1 MDTRL
6 LHHYNIEL
14 DFMRE
19 MGNEFAHHF
28 PKVAGRLGM
37 EGLECADPYVER
49 MLEGFAFLTARVQLK
64 IEEEYPKFC
73 QHLLEIVYPDYLAPL
88 PSMTVVQ
95 LQPDCGDTDL
105 AKGVTIERGTSL
117 KSGLG
122 PNMQTSCEYR
132 TSHDV
137 KLFPVTVAEAEY
149 LGTRAALANLGIK
162 PGRHVSAGIRISIE
176 AAKGVDIAML
186 EMKELPLFLGG
197 SGTVPMALYEH
208 MLAGVC
214 GFTIITGD
222 KKDRQVFPLS
232 RDNVSSFGFE
242 PEQAMLNY
250 KSRSFEGYRLLREYF
265 AFPERFRFINFTGLD
280 KVLRKA
286 SGQKFELVIHLDNRN
301 NDLENIIGKNNF
313 IPFCVPAINL
323 FTKRADRITLNSRDH
338 EFHVLADRS
347 RPLDYEVHQVRS
359 VVGYGKQAD
368 ERQNFLPFYGLKDDH
383 SPVEHS
389 AFFSV
394 RRRPRMLS
402 SKQHSRGARS
412 GYLGQEVFISL
423 VDSNESPY
431 SSKLAQ
437 LGIDTLCSN
446 RDLPMQMPLGQKD
459 GDFTLDANAPIEK
472 IRCVA
477 GPTRPDVQATTG
489 DYAWRL
495 INHLSLNFLSLI
507 DDNPDEGAAAL
518 RELLQLYSNGH
529 TVGERQI
536 RGLLSVSS
544 KAITCRLP
552 IPGPISFGR
561 GLQITITLDPGGFEA
576 GGMYLFG
583 LVLTEFFRKYVSINH
598 MTETIV
604 LTDNKIEVARWPVK
618 AGLRPLL

>member
-14 DFMRE
+14 NFMRE
-19 MGNEFAHHF
+19 MGNEFARHF

-64 IEEEYPKFC
+64 IEEEFPQFC

-88 PSMTVVQ
+88 PSMTIVQ

-105 AKGVTIERGTSL
+105 AKGYRIEKSTSL
-117 KSGLG
+117 HSGMG
-122 PNMQTSCEYR
+122 PNMQTQCEYK
-132 TSHDV
+132 TSHEVD
-137 KLFPVTVAEAEY
+137 LFPVTVVEADY

-162 PGRHVSAGIRISIE
+162 PHRQVSAGVRIGLE
-176 AAKGVDIAML
+176 VAKGIEISDL
-186 EMKELPLFLGG
+186 TMKELPLFLGG

-208 MLAGVC
+208 ILAGAC
-214 GFTIITGD
+214 GFSVITGG

-232 RDNVSSFGFE
+232 KDNVTTYGFA
-242 PEQAMLNY
+242 PEQGMLNY
-250 KSRSFEGYRLLREYF
+250 RSRSFEGYRLLREYF
-265 AFPERFRFINFTGLD
+265 AFPERFRFINFTGLEKILP
-280 KVLRKA
+280 KV
-286 SGQKFELVIHLDNRN
+286 SGKRFDLVVHLNTRN
-301 NDLENIIGKNNF
+301 NDFENIVGENNF
-313 IPFCVPAINL
+313 LPFCTPAINL
-323 FTKRADRITLNSRDH
+323 FPKRADRITLNTKDH
-338 EFHVLADRS
+338 EFHVVADRS
-347 RPLDYEVHQVRS
+347 RPLDYEVHQVLDVS
-359 VVGYGKQAD
+359 GYGKQAD
-368 ERQNFLPFYGLKDDH
+368 EKQTFLPFYGLKD
-383 SPVEHS
+383 EHIPAEHA

-394 RRRPRMLS
+394 RRKARLLS

-412 GYLGQEVFISL
+412 AYLGQEVFISL
-423 VDSNESPY
+423 VDSNESPH
-431 SSKLAQ
+431 SSNLIQ
-437 LGIDTLCSN
+437 MGIKTLCSN
-446 RDLPMQMPLGQKD
+446 RDLPMQIPLGQKS
-459 GDFTLDANAPIEK
+459 GDFTLAVNAPIDK

-477 GPTRPDVQATTG
+477 GPTRPSAQVTTG
-489 DYAWRL
+489 GHAWKL

-507 DDNPDEGAAAL
+507 DENPEEGAAAL

-536 RGLLSVSS
+536 NGLLSINA
-544 KAITCRLP
+544 KAVTRRLP

-561 GLQITITLDPGGFEA
+561 GLEITLTLDETGFEA

-583 LVLTEFFRKYVSINH
+583 SVLNEFFRKYVSINH

-604 LTDNKIEVARWPVK
+604 MTDSKIEVARWPVK
-618 AGLRPLL
+618 AGLRPQL